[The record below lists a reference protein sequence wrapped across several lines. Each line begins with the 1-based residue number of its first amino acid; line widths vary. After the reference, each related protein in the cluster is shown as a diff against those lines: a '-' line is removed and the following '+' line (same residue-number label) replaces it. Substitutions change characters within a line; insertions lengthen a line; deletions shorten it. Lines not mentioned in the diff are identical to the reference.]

1 MKARKASGVLK
12 TSEGEAG
19 HAPRV
24 LLVKGFFNDPGIG
37 QIGHPLGIMSL
48 AAVLRRDFGHDVRIV
63 DMRLE
68 GRSYERLEDQIRAFS
83 PHVVGI
89 SAQSAESISIERIA
103 ARARKVDPGIVVILG
118 GPHATAYAEI
128 AALMPAIDYVVVGEG
143 EVVTGELIGRLM
155 SGRDVGDLAG
165 LVYRKNGELVN
176 NGRAEPC
183 SDLDALPF
191 PAYDLVPMTE
201 YRKFVRF
208 STTGSGQYMS
218 MFTSRACPYRC
229 IYCHDIFGKSFR
241 ARSADSLLRE
251 ITYLYET
258 YGIRE
263 FEIFDDVFNLRRRR
277 VLDICGRI
285 IDSGMKITLAFP
297 NGLRGDLLDEEQ
309 LLMLKRAGT
318 IYLAFA
324 IETAAP
330 RMQKLIR
337 KNLDLEK
344 VRRNIDIAR
353 SLRIHSHGFFMIGF
367 PGETLE
373 EMNATVDFILSS
385 RLHTFNLFIAMPY
398 ERTEMGAMAK
408 KMGRGVVTDFSQD
421 YYSKQ
426 FVNLTDVPRDAI
438 NGLRRRAL
446 LRFYMDPTRIY
457 DILRDF
463 PGDKSLLRLSRTF
476 LRRLFWKT

>member
-1 MKARKASGVLK
+1 
-12 TSEGEAG
+12 
-19 HAPRV
+19 
-24 LLVKGFFNDPGIG
+24 
-37 QIGHPLGIMSL
+37 
-48 AAVLRRDFGHDVRIV
+48 
-63 DMRLE
+63 
-68 GRSYERLEDQIRAFS
+68 
-83 PHVVGI
+83 
-89 SAQSAESISIERIA
+89 
-103 ARARKVDPGIVVILG
+103 
-118 GPHATAYAEI
+118 
-128 AALMPAIDYVVVGEG
+128 
-143 EVVTGELIGRLM
+143 
-155 SGRDVGDLAG
+155 
-165 LVYRKNGELVN
+165 
-176 NGRAEPC
+176 
-183 SDLDALPF
+183 
-191 PAYDLVPMTE
+191 
-201 YRKFVRF
+201 VRF